1 MEEKNKQDIRFI
13 DSRYN
18 ELFKLPDGGFI
29 QVDYP
34 KETVIKQCVFID
46 QHHTQI
52 GYNVFHIRQYAESME
67 RQGVTYQ
74 AEPEIMG
81 HEAAWKIGRD
91 KYLAIQTCDEG
102 YNYSLLN
109 EHFLDMESGV
119 LENPEL
125 SMLEARAEI
134 LKLLDLAPKELR
146 AMVYEKVMERS
157 FEEGRHAVIS
167 DPLKKVTPFLDNHQ
181 LKDGINTGKSESFSS
196 LLAQLKDKADQRNQ
210 SIKPIY
216 EKEMKRT

>member
-1 MEEKNKQDIRFI
+1 MDEKNKQDIRFI
-13 DSRYN
+13 DSRHN
-18 ELFKLPDGGFI
+18 ELFKLSNGGFI

-81 HEAAWKIGRD
+81 DEAAWKIDRD
-91 KYLAIQTCDEG
+91 KYLAIQACGEG
-102 YNYSLLN
+102 YDYSLLN
-109 EHFLDMESGV
+109 EHFVDMDGGV
-119 LENPEL
+119 LEIPEL

-134 LKLLDLAPKELR
+134 FKLLDLAPKELR
-146 AMVYEKVMERS
+146 AMVYEEVMEQC
-157 FEEGRHAVIS
+157 FEAGRKSVMDQLTQAAEKSAIPVKAPH
-167 DPLKKVTPFLDNHQ
+167 KKQDM
-181 LKDGINTGKSESFSS
+181 E
-196 LLAQLKDKADQRNQ
+196 R
-210 SIKPIY
+210 
-216 EKEMKRT
+216 